1 MTKPPARGIALFLVF
16 LAALSGGAG
25 SGRAQAPVCDAVL
38 AETVAC
44 FAGRLCTCRF
54 GRGSAATGLADS
66 FRWDCGILRP
76 SCGGPVPA
84 TIDPY
89 LGPLPQALA
98 IERETTNITTVTG
111 NRNRT
116 RVDGDGG
123 RGHGR

>member
-1 MTKPPARGIALFLVF
+1 MTKLSADQAVIFLIV
-16 LAALSGGAG
+16 LACLGGWAG
-25 SGRAQAPVCDAVL
+25 SARAQAPVCDTVS

-54 GRGSAATGLADS
+54 GRGSAATGLTEG

-84 TIDPY
+84 TLNPY
-89 LGPLPQALA
+89 LGPLPEALA

-116 RVDGDGG
+116 RVDGDGH